1 VRLRDAHLF
10 CRFFLAG
17 GRSWVR
23 KELFLHRLYFITLPD
38 SCWEIFEWKR
48 KWICSLQVQK
58 VVCFLRAGRSGAERG
73 GGKQKGRGRGSGP
86 PAGRGYPISAGSGM
100 GIFVS
105 KLFSSFFGDREA
117 RILVLGLDNA
127 GKTTILCIRV
137 LCPFRIYE
145 SW

>member
-1 VRLRDAHLF
+1 VDLLASSARKLCVFCVR
-10 CRFFLAG
+10 
-17 GRSWVR
+17 
-23 KELFLHRLYFITLPD
+23 
-38 SCWEIFEWKR
+38 
-48 KWICSLQVQK
+48 
-58 VVCFLRAGRSGAERG
+58 GRSGTERG

-137 LCPFRIYE
+137 LCHFRIYE